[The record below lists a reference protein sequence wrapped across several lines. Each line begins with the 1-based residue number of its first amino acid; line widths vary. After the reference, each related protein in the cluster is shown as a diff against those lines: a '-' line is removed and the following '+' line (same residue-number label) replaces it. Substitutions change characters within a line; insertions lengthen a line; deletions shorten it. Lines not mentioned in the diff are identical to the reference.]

1 MRTSVAILALFAA
14 SVVPAPAQNPAPR
27 CSHDTFPVA
36 GQAVAVTVCAGPPDS
51 GKTVAVNETFKSGA
65 ASFNHTASI
74 EVLPGAAA
82 SRSVQDVSL
91 QPLGLAYTLHL
102 TLAYR
107 DAAVTIEHA
116 LLLPGAVPL
125 K

>member
-1 MRTSVAILALFAA
+1 MRSFAAVAAVLAL
-14 SVVPAPAQNPAPR
+14 SIAPAGAQPAQR
-27 CSHDTFPVA
+27 CSHDSFPVS
-36 GQAVAVTVCAGPPDS
+36 GETVTVTVCAGAPDS
-51 GKTVAVNETFKSGA
+51 GKTVAVTETIKGRT
-65 ASFNHTASI
+65 ASFNHTSSI

-82 SRSVQDVSL
+82 SRGVDDVSL

-107 DAAVTIEHA
+107 EAAIQVEHA

>member
-1 MRTSVAILALFAA
+1 MRTFVAILGLFAA
-14 SVVPAPAQNPAPR
+14 SIAPALAQNPQR
-27 CSHDTFPVA
+27 CSHETFPVA
-36 GQAVAVTVCAGPPDS
+36 GQSVAVTVCAGAPEG
-51 GKTVAVNETFKSGA
+51 GKTVAVAETFKGA
-65 ASFNHTASI
+65 SSSFNHATSI

-82 SRSVQDVSL
+82 SRGVDDVSL
-91 QPLGLAYTLHL
+91 TPLGLPYTFHL

-107 DAAVTIEHA
+107 DGAVFVEHA

>member
-1 MRTSVAILALFAA
+1 MRTFVAVLALLAA
-14 SVVPAPAQNPAPR
+14 SIVPALPQPAQR
-27 CSHDTFPVA
+27 CSRDTFPVG
-36 GQAVAVTVCAGPPDS
+36 GQSVAVTVCAGAPDS
-51 GKTVAVNETFKSGA
+51 GKSVAVAETFKTAA
-65 ASFNHTASI
+65 ASFNHSSSI

-82 SRSVQDVSL
+82 SRTVEDVSL
-91 QPLGLAYTLHL
+91 APLGLQYTLHL

-107 DAAVTIEHA
+107 QAAVSIEHA